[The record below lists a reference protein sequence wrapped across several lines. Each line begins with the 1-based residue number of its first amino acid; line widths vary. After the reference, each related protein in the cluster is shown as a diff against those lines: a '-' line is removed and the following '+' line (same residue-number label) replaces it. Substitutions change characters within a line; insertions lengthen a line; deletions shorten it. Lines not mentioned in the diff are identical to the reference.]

1 MLPASAARFRPLVST
16 FVLFTFLVIAATGL
30 ALYFRWFPFGAQ
42 GRWRQM
48 HEWFSLAFVAM
59 SLVHLLMNWQPV
71 KGYFTRRSVAWQW
84 LGACAAATALM
95 AVMFSYPAPEHGRG
109 GGQGRGR
116 DRNRVEAR
124 ETNNSGGGGGLGQGQ
139 GRRRGRDSQTES
151 RLNDSDHSEPDRARP
166 TATE

>member
-1 MLPASAARFRPLVST
+1 MSAASLSRYRPLVTT

-48 HEWFSLAFVAM
+48 HEWFSLAFVAI
-59 SLVHLLMNWQPV
+59 SLVHLLMNWTPV
-71 KGYFTRRSVAWQW
+71 KCYFTRRSVAWQW
-84 LGACAAATALM
+84 LGACAAAMVLM

-116 DRNRVEAR
+116 DRTRVEAQD
-124 ETNNSGGGGGLGQGQ
+124 TNNSGGGGGLGQGQ
-139 GRRRGRDSQTES
+139 GRRRGRESQADS
-151 RLNDSDHSEPDRARP
+151 RLTDSDHSELDRARP
-166 TATE
+166 MTTE